1 MCDGGG
7 GVSPPWRVVPPNVTR
22 CSLERGLFMA
32 ATVFAMAAACS
43 YARRWSYMLVGAPIG
58 GGRWGWEPTPLLGG
72 WCSPPKAGSKWLPLF
87 TAEAGGIPPTLDEG
101 GERSLTLGVVGCGG
115 RMSKT
120 KLSKTFGVFRLS
132 L

>member
-22 CSLERGLFMA
+22 CSLDRGRMA

-43 YARRWSYMLVGAPIG
+43 YARRSYMLVGAIG
-58 GGRWGWEPTPLLGG
+58 GGRWGWEPLLGG
-72 WCSPPKAGSKWLPLF
+72 WCSPKAGSKWLPLF
-87 TAEAGGIPPTLDEG
+87 TAEPGGIPPTRDDEG